1 MKIKDGFVLKEL
13 AGSFMVVPLG
23 SQVMNFSSIIKLSES
38 GAFLWRLL
46 DDEKT
51 IDELTQAMLSEYDVD
66 ESKART
72 DIEKFVKKLE
82 DADLL
87 EE

>member
-1 MKIKDGFVLKEL
+1 MRIKDGFVLKEL

-23 SQVMNFSSIIKLSES
+23 SQVINFSSIIKLSES

-46 DDEKT
+46 GEDKSIDD
-51 IDELTQAMLSEYDVD
+51 LTCAMLSEYEVD
-66 ESKART
+66 EERAKA
-72 DIEKFVKKLE
+72 DIEKFIKKLE

-87 EE
+87 E